1 MPAASLSRIVVLAP
15 NWLGDLV
22 MALPAIASVR
32 AWQPAAHLA
41 VAARS
46 GIAPLLTLAGGVD
59 EVVPLDASGGW
70 RSAIAASAD
79 ARRLAD
85 GRFDAAV
92 LLPNSFAAALL
103 ARRARIA
110 ERWGYRRDFRGRLLT
125 RAIDPPR
132 ASMHH
137 AEYYLALVAALGAP
151 GSPPVA
157 SLRVDQALRDRA
169 TALLTDAGWR
179 GEPIVAFAPGAAF
192 GTAKRWPPDR
202 VGAVAAS
209 LARDRGAVPVL
220 LGARADAATARCV
233 HDAYTS
239 ATRAASL
246 PQMIDLTGRTDLPT
260 LAAVLALSTTVV
272 SNDSGA
278 MHVAAAVGAPVVAL
292 FGPTN
297 ERRTSPLADRKG
309 APRAIVAGDA
319 WCRPCELRRCPLDH
333 RCMRGIS
340 VERVAAEA
348 KRLMND
354 GRGHAPGAES

>member
-1 MPAASLSRIVVLAP
+1 M
-15 NWLGDLV
+15 
-22 MALPAIASVR
+22 
-32 AWQPAAHLA
+32 
-41 VAARS
+41 
-46 GIAPLLTLAGGVD
+46 
-59 EVVPLDASGGW
+59 PLDASGGW

-125 RAIDPPR
+125 RAIDPPQTVDAPR
-132 ASMHH
+132 GVLSGARRG
-137 AEYYLALVAALGAP
+137 ARRVA

-220 LGARADAATARCV
+220 VGARRRRCNGSMCTRCV
-233 HDAYTS
+233 HIRYARS
-239 ATRAASL
+239 
-246 PQMIDLTGRTDLPT
+246 
-260 LAAVLALSTTVV
+260 LSTADDRPHRPHGLCRRWPPCSRCRRRSCRTIRGPCTWRRPLV
-272 SNDSGA
+272 S
-278 MHVAAAVGAPVVAL
+278 PVVAL

-297 ERRTSPLADRKG
+297 ERRTSPLADREG

-333 RCMRGIS
+333 RCMRSIS

-348 KRLMND
+348 N
-354 GRGHAPGAES
+354 GS

>member
-1 MPAASLSRIVVLAP
+1 MPASGPSRIVVLAP

-22 MALPAIASVR
+22 MALPAIASLR
-32 AWQPAAHLA
+32 AWKPEAHLA

-46 GIAPLLTLAGGVD
+46 GIAPVLQLVAGVD
-59 EVVPLDASGGW
+59 EVVPLDASGGF
-70 RSAIAASAD
+70 RSAITASAD

-85 GRFDAAV
+85 GRFDAAL
-92 LLPNSFAAALL
+92 LLPNSFAAALV
-103 ARRARIA
+103 ARRAGIA
-110 ERWGYRRDFRGRLLT
+110 ERWGFRRDFRGRLLT
-125 RAIDPPR
+125 RAIDPPK

-151 GSPPVA
+151 ALPPVA

-169 TALLTDAGWR
+169 TALLNDAGWR

-202 VGAVAAS
+202 VGVVAAS
-209 LARDRGAVPVL
+209 LARERGAVPVL
-220 LGARADAATARCV
+220 VGAAADAATAQYV
-233 HDAYTS
+233 HDVYTS
-239 ATRAASL
+239 ATRAGSV
-246 PQMIDLTGRTDLPT
+246 PPMIDLTGRTDLPT

-272 SNDSGA
+272 ANDSGA

-297 ERRTSPLADRKG
+297 ERRTSPLADRAG

-333 RCMRGIS
+333 RCMKSIS

-348 KRLMND
+348 TQLMHD
-354 GRGHAPGAES
+354 GRGHVSGA